1 MLLMAGIVLMSQTIE
16 SRYPVM
22 AERIVHALRLTPD
35 ERVVLRLNPDV
46 MPAFE
51 PVVRDALRHAGARV
65 ETWTGRDIQRFEE
78 RLKDATVYI
87 WLPGASNVTTPDQA
101 AALRRWT
108 DAGGSRRELHFHWVE
123 GTLNRDRSPAEH
135 TEVFDRLYAD
145 ALEIDEGAL
154 RTAQDQAV
162 AALQSGEIRVTTPAG
177 TDLRFR
183 TGDRPFNKQN
193 GDASARRAANARMRI
208 DRHIELPA
216 GIVRV
221 APVESSVN
229 GVMIIPVM
237 LLQNTR
243 ALDVRLEFAGGRV
256 TRANARQG
264 EADVLAMLKATP
276 ALENFRELGI
286 GFNPALLPPPGST
299 VLPYYGYGAGV
310 VRLSLGDNE
319 ELAGAVRGGASMWLF
334 FPDATVTVGTRTI
347 VKLGTL
353 VK

>member
-1 MLLMAGIVLMSQTIE
+1 MLLLAGILLMSQTIE
-16 SRYPVM
+16 SRYPEM
-22 AERIVHALRLTPD
+22 AERIVHALRLAPD

-51 PVVRDALRHAGARV
+51 PVVRDALRAAGARV
-65 ETWTGRDIQRFEE
+65 ETWAGRDIQRFEE
-78 RLKDATVYI
+78 RLKDVTVYV
-87 WLPGASNVTTPDQA
+87 WLPGASNVTTPDQSE
-101 AALRRWT
+101 ALRKWT
-108 DAGGSRRELHFHWVE
+108 DSGGTRRELHFHWVE

-135 TEVFDRLYAD
+135 TAVFDRLYAD
-145 ALEIDEGAL
+145 ALEIDYGAL
-154 RTAQDQAV
+154 RTAQDEAV

-193 GDASARRAANARMRI
+193 GDGSARRASNARMRI

-221 APVESSVN
+221 APIESSVN
-229 GVMIIPVM
+229 GVMVVPVM
-237 LLQNTR
+237 LLKGTR
-243 ALDVRLEFAGGRV
+243 ALDARLEFTNGRV
-256 TRANARQG
+256 TKASARQG
-264 EADVLAMLKATP
+264 ETDLLGVLKAVP

-286 GFNPALLPPPGST
+286 GFNPALLPPPGSS

-310 VRLSLGDNE
+310 LRLSLGDNE

-334 FPDATVTVGTRTI
+334 FPDATVTVGQRTI
-347 VKLGTL
+347 VKEGKLA
-353 VK
+353 K